1 MKYGL
6 IESMRQA
13 YPVASMCRVFG
24 VSESGFYAWRVR
36 APSERERE
44 NARLEIEIKAA
55 HQRTRETYSSI
66 RLHSDLADH
75 GVQATQYRVRTLRK
89 KLGSRCKQKRK
100 FKVTTDSKHHL
111 PIAPNVLKRE
121 FTVSAPNKAWVSDIT
136 YISTDEGWLYL
147 AGIKELFD
155 GELVGY
161 SMSERMTK
169 DLVRQALFRAT
180 TRKRPP
186 IGLILHSDR
195 GSQYCAH
202 DYQDLLKQFGM
213 TASMSRKGDCWDNAP
228 IESFW
233 GILKNELV
241 HHRKFK
247 TRQQAIQEIT
257 EYIEIFYNRQRKQKR
272 LGYLSPAAFTQK
284 YYENLV
290 AA

>member
-6 IESMRQA
+6 IASMRQSFPIA
-13 YPVASMCRVFG
+13 HMCRVLN
-24 VSESGFYAWRVR
+24 VSESGFHAWRIR
-36 APSERERE
+36 PPCERDRE
-44 NARLEIEIKAA
+44 NARLEIEIQAA
-55 HQRTRETYSSI
+55 HQRTRETYSAK
-66 RLHSDLADH
+66 RLHSDLEDH
-75 GVQATQYRVRTLRK
+75 GVHATPYRVRALRK
-89 KLGSRCKQKRK
+89 KLGLRCKQKRK

-136 YISTDEGWLYL
+136 YIPTDEGWLYL
-147 AGIKELFD
+147 AGIKDLFN
-155 GELVGY
+155 GELAGY
-161 SMSERMTK
+161 AMNERMTK
-169 DLVRQALFRAT
+169 DLVMQALFSAT
-180 TRKRPP
+180 AKKRPP

-202 DYQDLLKQFGM
+202 DYQKLLKQFGM
-213 TASMSRKGDCWDNAP
+213 IASMSRKGDCWDNAP
-228 IESFW
+228 MESFW

-284 YYENLV
+284 YYENLN

>member
-13 YPVASMCRVFG
+13 YPIASMCRVFDI
-24 VSESGFYAWRVR
+24 SESGFYAWRIRV
-36 APSERERE
+36 PSERERE
-44 NARLEIEIKAA
+44 NTRLEIEIKSA
-55 HQRTRETYSSI
+55 HQRTRETYSAI

-89 KLGSRCKQKRK
+89 KLGLRCKQKRK

-111 PIAPNVLKRE
+111 PIAPNLLKRE

-147 AGIKELFD
+147 AGIKELFN

-169 DLVRQALFRAT
+169 DLVIQALFRAT

-202 DYQDLLKQFGM
+202 DYQNLLKQFGM

-284 YYENLV
+284 YHENLV